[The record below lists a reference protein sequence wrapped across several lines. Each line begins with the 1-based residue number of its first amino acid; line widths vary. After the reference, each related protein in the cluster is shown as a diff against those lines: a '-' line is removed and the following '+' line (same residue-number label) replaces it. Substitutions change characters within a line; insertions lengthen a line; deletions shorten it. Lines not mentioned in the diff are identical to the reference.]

1 MRSLGYAAI
10 ALVAAVAL
18 VGAGSLSSRSQSSL
32 SPEQTYLLQMWD
44 RPYVT
49 TTMLWNAAHNDNGLG
64 DSNGDGSSS
73 YEAYDTF
80 GHNGGNSLQG
90 EIDSDL
96 KQILPSSELKTS
108 SGSSNSWSTSA
119 LADSDWGRHTSNY
132 DWDGPDAHVH
142 SWDSDQQVQMKSELR
157 KMYSKGIDHISKKI
171 TEQAEK
177 DAGGGFYS
185 KWAKLAGNKI
195 SKGHKIGLSQNQAK
209 LFKEAEKSEEKE
221 EAKKASYVKAI
232 KTASVKQEA
241 SDKHED
247 KSAQQAAVKAKIHA
261 ADRLAAKL
269 NSHKSHSSK
278 HASSSK
284 EPVAP
289 SEDPGKIGDK
299 SAVKELRK
307 TLSGAKN
314 AAAKAAA
321 RKKMAAL
328 EQQIKRDFDSV
339 TSYAH
344 KVRTSLPPMKA

>member
-1 MRSLGYAAI
+1 MA
-10 ALVAAVAL
+10 AAVAL
-18 VGAGSLSSRSQSSL
+18 VGAGSLSQRSSSSSL
-32 SPEQTYLLQMWD
+32 SPQQAYLLQMWD

-49 TTMLWNAAHNDNGLG
+49 TTKLWNAAHNDNGLG
-64 DSNGDGSSS
+64 DSDGDGSSS
-73 YEAYDTF
+73 YETYDTF
-80 GHNGGNSLQG
+80 GHNGGSSLQG

-108 SGSSNSWSTSA
+108 GSSSSWGTSQ
-119 LADSDWGRHTSNY
+119 LADSSWGRKSSNY

-142 SWDSDQQVQMKSELR
+142 SWDDDQQVQMKAELR
-157 KMYSKGIDHISKKI
+157 KMYSKGIDHISKQI
-171 TEQAEK
+171 TAKAEK

-185 KWAKLAGNKI
+185 KWAKLAGNKL

-221 EAKKASYVKAI
+221 DAKKASYVKAI
-232 KTASVKQEA
+232 KSASVKEEA
-241 SDKHED
+241 EDKHKD
-247 KSAQQAAVKAKIHA
+247 KSAQQAEVKAKIHA

-269 NSHKSHSSK
+269 NSHSSEHASK
-278 HASSSK
+278 RASSSK